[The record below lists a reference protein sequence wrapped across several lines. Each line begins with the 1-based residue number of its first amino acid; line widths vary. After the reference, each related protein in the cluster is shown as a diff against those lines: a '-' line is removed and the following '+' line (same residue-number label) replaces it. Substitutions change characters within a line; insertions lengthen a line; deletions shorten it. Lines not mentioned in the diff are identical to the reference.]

1 MITRAVQELK
11 KEIKNNIFI
20 YDIEVFKKWWCIT
33 FYDVKNNQSYTIN
46 NSYFQLSEFVKY
58 KLKNAL
64 VGGFN
69 NLRYDDWIIRELLL
83 KRNPWELSQAI
94 VVDNIKPW
102 EYRDLNSISL
112 PFFSFDVMSL
122 PGTGRIPLKKY
133 EAFLGIDIRETT
145 VPFDIDRELT
155 KQEQDE
161 VIKYNKHDVKA
172 TTLLFLKYYENFLIK
187 CKLLNAYN
195 LNPFNLKKTTAQL
208 TASIFG
214 ARKDLLP
221 FYSSY
226 KYTTPDNIKQLY
238 RELIPEYYYLI
249 DKFENETFYTEFYNA
264 EKKEFEINLKINNLI
279 YVFALGGLHSAIPSY
294 ISETQENIL
303 TLDIFSNYPN
313 LIHLYNY
320 GSRRA
325 PKMEQMIK
333 EILQQRAQA
342 KKDKDTNKAAYLKE
356 LLVTPF
362 GAMEYK
368 YNDLWDAKQRMSIC
382 ITGQL
387 LIFLYAMLL
396 SKVSKVLQ
404 VNTDGVYVKYETEQ
418 ELEQIKEITKFWEIK
433 TGLIIEWDNYKYLWQ
448 KDVNNYIIAKDK
460 NDPKTWKTKGS
471 MVKYWN
477 KQFHNLDFN
486 DSRGTKNNNLT
497 AIDEAVVYYFLQN
510 RPVIDTLKSIK
521 DLVRFQF
528 IFEKKGKYSSVYLG
542 DKEQEDLKVF
552 RIFYVKNG
560 APVFKCYKDNSGVLH
575 KEKIANSSE
584 NCLIYNDIVLNKTT
598 EFLDLD
604 YEYYEKLANER
615 IRLFLNNTVKEKI
628 KMIYPGESLECSI
641 CSESLENELVV
652 RKFQDLEVCKNC
664 YFSKRE

>member
-33 FYDVKNNQSYTIN
+33 FYDVKNNQSYSIN

-83 KRNPWELSQAI
+83 KRNPWQLSQAI

-155 KQEQDE
+155 KQEQEE

-195 LNPFNLKKTTAQL
+195 LNPVNLKKTTAQL

-214 ARKDLLP
+214 ACKDLLP

-226 KYTTPDNIKQLY
+226 NYTTPDNIKQLY
-238 RELIPEYYYLI
+238 KELIPEYYYLI
-249 DKFENETFYTEFYNA
+249 DKFESETFYTEFYNS

-279 YVFALGGLHSAIPSY
+279 YVFALGGLHGAIPSY
-294 ISETQENIL
+294 ISEVQENIL

-333 EILQQRAQA
+333 EILQQRRKQ
-342 KKDKDTNKAAYLKE
+342 KRTRTQIKQHTLKNYSLP
-356 LLVTPF
+356 LLV
-362 GAMEYK
+362 
-368 YNDLWDAKQRMSIC
+368 LW
-382 ITGQL
+382 
-387 LIFLYAMLL
+387 
-396 SKVSKVLQ
+396 
-404 VNTDGVYVKYETEQ
+404 NTDTTIYE
-418 ELEQIKEITKFWEIK
+418 
-433 TGLIIEWDNYKYLWQ
+433 
-448 KDVNNYIIAKDK
+448 
-460 NDPKTWKTKGS
+460 
-471 MVKYWN
+471 M
-477 KQFHNLDFN
+477 
-486 DSRGTKNNNLT
+486 
-497 AIDEAVVYYFLQN
+497 QN
-510 RPVIDTLKSIK
+510 R
-521 DLVRFQF
+521 
-528 IFEKKGKYSSVYLG
+528 GW
-542 DKEQEDLKVF
+542 VF
-552 RIFYVKNG
+552 V
-560 APVFKCYKDNSGVLH
+560 
-575 KEKIANSSE
+575 
-584 NCLIYNDIVLNKTT
+584 
-598 EFLDLD
+598 
-604 YEYYEKLANER
+604 
-615 IRLFLNNTVKEKI
+615 
-628 KMIYPGESLECSI
+628 
-641 CSESLENELVV
+641 
-652 RKFQDLEVCKNC
+652 
-664 YFSKRE
+664 